1 MNECPYFPFYA
12 RDWLT
17 DEKVSLM
24 TMEQVGVYI
33 TLLANNWISG
43 SIPGDID
50 EISRLIGGHYS
61 SNGARFRSRFAR
73 EIWPAMACLFSP
85 SESEDGE
92 LRLCNN
98 RMRKE
103 LDAVRTRKEKLS
115 AAGCKGNERRWKLSG
130 GDRHPIP
137 NDDRQAIAS
146 SEPEPEPDDDHPSD
160 DLVNSTPS
168 KALDLEALTRW
179 NVLAERHGR
188 PKIESITEPRR
199 KALRARLAE
208 HPDLWDLLDA
218 ETAHL
223 GAWARGQAFLTFDWV
238 LRPANLA
245 KLLEGNYRER
255 PGESTPTAA
264 ARLGRQSSW
273 RDPDKFKEPP
283 HGL

>member
-1 MNECPYFPFYA
+1 MAGDWIPITVGLTRRREVLQVATETGRSRWEVVGLLVELWTWVTEESQDSVTPGMTRAALCSAIGGDDDFWCAVEHAGWLVFDDSGMTIPHFDRWFGTTSKSRLLCVLRKREQRRRENAA
-12 RDWLT
+12 RDNGH
-17 DEKVSLM
+17 E
-24 TMEQVGVYI
+24 E
-33 TLLANNWISG
+33 
-43 SIPGDID
+43 PGQESQDSVTSPQP
-50 EISRLIGGHYS
+50 ER
-61 SNGARFRSRFAR
+61 R
-73 EIWPAMACLFSP
+73 E
-85 SESEDGE
+85 ERGE
-92 LRLCNN
+92 L
-98 RMRKE
+98 K
-103 LDAVRTRKEKLS
+103 
-115 AAGCKGNERRWKLSG
+115 
-130 GDRHPIP
+130 
-137 NDDRQAIAS
+137 
-146 SEPEPEPDDDHPSD
+146 DDHPSD
-160 DLVNSTPS
+160 DLVNATPS
-168 KALDLEALTRW
+168 KALDLEAVTRW
-179 NVLAERHGR
+179 NALAELHGR